1 MAAAQSTSSILSF
14 LLPRLS
20 APAASAASRSATLF
34 SRHASTP
41 ILPTIAFAIPAS
53 IRINVPSLLGDIWES
68 VLRAVPKKKTSH
80 SKKRSR
86 FMAGKGLKDVTELN
100 KCSAC
105 GHVKRAH
112 LLCPYCV
119 KAHPTDIFA
128 VAVTPTQLLSAS
140 GSSTIKIYSTAS
152 PDIPLVQ
159 SISGAHPVGCHHITT
174 SRSGTVAASAGF
186 GGELKIWTI
195 DPESEQWSLQAAIED
210 GNGAGEVWALA
221 LSADG
226 RFLASTT
233 IDGRINVWD
242 ISTPKMEKKVRE
254 YETKGSFGLCVDMSR
269 DGKYTAS
276 GHENGAVYVF
286 DNDTGRM
293 MYSLPG
299 LVKPVR
305 TVAFSPAGSRL
316 AAAGD
321 SKIIA
326 LYDVQH
332 GEQVANLTGH
342 AAWVFS
348 VDWSDTGEYV
358 LSGAFDGKAKV
369 WSIDTRTSVAT
380 HSETEKALWSVKWL
394 PKTAKSEAFATA
406 GANRS
411 ISFYRE
417 ATGG

>member
-20 APAASAASRSATLF
+20 APATSAASRSTTLF
-34 SRHASTP
+34 SRHISTP

-53 IRINVPSLLGDIWES
+53 IRLNVPSLLGDIWES

-80 SKKRSR
+80 MKKRSR

-159 SISGAHPVGCHHITT
+159 NLSGAHPVGCHHIAT

-242 ISTPKMEKKVRE
+242 ISTPKAEKKVRE

-293 MYSLPG
+293 MYSMPG

-348 VDWSDTGEYV
+348 VDWSDTGEYI

-369 WSIDTRTSVAT
+369 WSVDTRTSVAT

>member
-1 MAAAQSTSSILSF
+1 M
-14 LLPRLS
+14 
-20 APAASAASRSATLF
+20 
-34 SRHASTP
+34 
-41 ILPTIAFAIPAS
+41 
-53 IRINVPSLLGDIWES
+53 
-68 VLRAVPKKKTSH
+68 
-80 SKKRSR
+80 
-86 FMAGKGLKDVTELN
+86 
-100 KCSAC
+100 
-105 GHVKRAH
+105 
-112 LLCPYCV
+112 
-119 KAHPTDIFA
+119 
-128 VAVTPTQLLSAS
+128 TPTQLLSAS

-210 GNGAGEVWALA
+210 GNTAGEVWALA

-293 MYSLPG
+293 MYSMPG
-299 LVKPVR
+299 Q
-305 TVAFSPAGSRL
+305 SPL
-316 AAAGD
+316 
-321 SKIIA
+321 
-326 LYDVQH
+326 
-332 GEQVANLTGH
+332 
-342 AAWVFS
+342 
-348 VDWSDTGEYV
+348 
-358 LSGAFDGKAKV
+358 
-369 WSIDTRTSVAT
+369 
-380 HSETEKALWSVKWL
+380 
-394 PKTAKSEAFATA
+394 FAVIPRQ
-406 GANRS
+406 N
-411 ISFYRE
+411 
-417 ATGG
+417 

>member
-1 MAAAQSTSSILSF
+1 MSKQYLT
-14 LLPRLS
+14 
-20 APAASAASRSATLF
+20 T
-34 SRHASTP
+34 H
-41 ILPTIAFAIPAS
+41 TI
-53 IRINVPSLLGDIWES
+53 D
-68 VLRAVPKKKTSH
+68 
-80 SKKRSR
+80 
-86 FMAGKGLKDVTELN
+86 D
-100 KCSAC
+100 
-105 GHVKRAH
+105 
-112 LLCPYCV
+112 
-119 KAHPTDIFA
+119 AHPTDIFA

-159 SISGAHPVGCHHITT
+159 SLSGAHPVGCHHIAT

-195 DPESEQWSLQAAIED
+195 DSDSEQWSLQAAIDD
-210 GNGAGEVWALA
+210 GNTAGEVWALA

-293 MYSLPG
+293 MYSMPG

-321 SKIIA
+321 SKVIA

-348 VDWSDTGEYV
+348 VDWSDTGEYL

-369 WSIDTRTSVAT
+369 WSVDTRTSVAT

>member
-1 MAAAQSTSSILSF
+1 
-14 LLPRLS
+14 
-20 APAASAASRSATLF
+20 
-34 SRHASTP
+34 
-41 ILPTIAFAIPAS
+41 
-53 IRINVPSLLGDIWES
+53 
-68 VLRAVPKKKTSH
+68 
-80 SKKRSR
+80 
-86 FMAGKGLKDVTELN
+86 
-100 KCSAC
+100 
-105 GHVKRAH
+105 
-112 LLCPYCV
+112 
-119 KAHPTDIFA
+119 
-128 VAVTPTQLLSAS
+128 
-140 GSSTIKIYSTAS
+140 
-152 PDIPLVQ
+152 
-159 SISGAHPVGCHHITT
+159 
-174 SRSGTVAASAGF
+174 
-186 GGELKIWTI
+186 
-195 DPESEQWSLQAAIED
+195 
-210 GNGAGEVWALA
+210 LA

-293 MYSLPG
+293 MYSMPGLSPFDSVCPTTLQLTTNTPVG

-348 VDWSDTGEYV
+348 VDWSDTGEYL

-369 WSIDTRTSVAT
+369 WSVDTRTSVAT

>member
-1 MAAAQSTSSILSF
+1 MSKQYLT
-14 LLPRLS
+14 
-20 APAASAASRSATLF
+20 T
-34 SRHASTP
+34 H
-41 ILPTIAFAIPAS
+41 TI
-53 IRINVPSLLGDIWES
+53 D
-68 VLRAVPKKKTSH
+68 
-80 SKKRSR
+80 
-86 FMAGKGLKDVTELN
+86 D
-100 KCSAC
+100 
-105 GHVKRAH
+105 
-112 LLCPYCV
+112 
-119 KAHPTDIFA
+119 AHPTDIFA

-159 SISGAHPVGCHHITT
+159 SLSGAHPVGCHHITT

-242 ISTPKMEKKVRE
+242 ISTPKAEKKVRE

-293 MYSLPG
+293 MYSMPG

-348 VDWSDTGEYV
+348 VDWSDTGEYL
-358 LSGAFDGKAKV
+358 LSGSFNGKAKV
-369 WSIDTRTSVAT
+369 WSVELRTCVAT

>member
-1 MAAAQSTSSILSF
+1 MSKQYLT
-14 LLPRLS
+14 
-20 APAASAASRSATLF
+20 T
-34 SRHASTP
+34 H
-41 ILPTIAFAIPAS
+41 TI
-53 IRINVPSLLGDIWES
+53 D
-68 VLRAVPKKKTSH
+68 
-80 SKKRSR
+80 
-86 FMAGKGLKDVTELN
+86 D
-100 KCSAC
+100 
-105 GHVKRAH
+105 
-112 LLCPYCV
+112 
-119 KAHPTDIFA
+119 AHPTDIFA

-159 SISGAHPVGCHHITT
+159 SLSGAHPVGCHHITT

-242 ISTPKMEKKVRE
+242 ISTPKGEKKVRE
-254 YETKGSFGLCVDMSR
+254 YETKGSFGLCVDLSR
-269 DGKYTAS
+269 DGKCTAS

-293 MYSLPG
+293 MYSMPG

-326 LYDVQH
+326 LYDVRH

-348 VDWSDTGEYV
+348 VDWSDTGEYI

-369 WSIDTRTSVAT
+369 WSVDLRTSVAT
-380 HSETEKALWSVKWL
+380 HSETENALWSVKWL